1 MNPFDSLRKALRRPY
16 RSVTPAQAAALLQDG
31 AVLVDVREAHE
42 WRSGHAPKSRH
53 IPLGALPGR
62 MRELP
67 ERRMLVTVCHSGM
80 RSARAAALL
89 ARSGREVVNLRGG
102 MTAWRRAGLPLIT
115 PSGRR

>member
-1 MNPFDSLRKALRRPY
+1 MALRRPY
-16 RSVTPAQAAALLQDG
+16 RSVTAAEAAALLEGG
-31 AVLVDVREAHE
+31 AILVDVREPYE
-42 WRSGHAPKSRH
+42 WRAGHAPRARH
-53 IPLGALPGR
+53 IPLGALPHR

-89 ARSGREVVNLRGG
+89 ARSGHDVVNLRGG
-102 MTAWRRAGLPLIT
+102 MMAWRRAGLPLVT

>member
-1 MNPFDSLRKALRRPY
+1 MNPFDSLRTALRRPY
-16 RSVTPAQAAALLQDG
+16 RSVTPAQAAALLEGG
-31 AVLVDVREAHE
+31 AILVDVREQHE
-42 WRSGHAPKSRH
+42 WRSGHAPKARH

-67 ERRMLVTVCHSGM
+67 ARRTLVTVCHSGM

-89 ARSGREVVNLRGG
+89 ARSGREVVNVRGG
-102 MTAWRRAGLPLIT
+102 MMAWRRAGLPLIT